1 MNSILHSYL
10 YLVCDKINASPCS
23 LREGVINDVS
33 FFFLRNYLEWMVDL
47 PWSKETTDK
56 LDISQAR

>member
-1 MNSILHSYL
+1 MLQMQALAHKEKVL
-10 YLVCDKINASPCS
+10 LMMCH
-23 LREGVINDVS
+23 